1 MRILV
6 CFALLL
12 LVGEMTPVMGA
23 AKMKLDSKVKSRA
36 VEILRAGLTS
46 DEFWPSMHAAEALT
60 LAGYGVLVRHELHD
74 RFVKETDDQR
84 RCGLARELA
93 RAGEDRSRVLMGIL
107 EKKDDHGH
115 VHAAESLYK
124 VGWRGDDT
132 PLRKGFAQ
140 KGNMRLRLMS
150 AAALGKQGDA
160 AAMKFLREH
169 VAKENDP
176 KLFFLSAW
184 VLGRIGESSDCK
196 LIRKRLPDA
205 PDAWTRAF
213 LEHSLASLGDKAGR
227 QALIRNLKSD
237 DARLRTY
244 AAVFAGEIG
253 LVKTK
258 AQLIK
263 QLDDENLDARIRA
276 AQSLLV
282 LSR

>member
-6 CFALLL
+6 CFALLF
-12 LVGEMTPVMGA
+12 VGAEINPIFGA
-23 AKMKLDSKVKSRA
+23 AKMKLDNKVRVRCVKL
-36 VEILRAGLTS
+36 LRAGLTS

-60 LAGYGVLVRHELHD
+60 LAGYGVLVRHKLHD
-74 RFVKETDDQR
+74 RYVKETDDQR

-124 VGWRGDDT
+124 VGWRGDGT

-140 KGNMRLRLMS
+140 ESNVRLRLMA
-150 AAALGKQGDA
+150 AAALGKRGDE

-169 VAKENDP
+169 IAQEKDP

-184 VLGRIGESSDCK
+184 VLGRIGESSDCE

-213 LEHSLASLGDKAGR
+213 LEHALAALGDKQGQ
-227 QALIRNLKSD
+227 QALVRNLKSE

>member
-1 MRILV
+1 MRNLV
-6 CFALLL
+6 CFTLLL
-12 LVGEMTPVMGA
+12 LVAGQTPVSGA
-23 AKMKLDSKVKSRA
+23 AKMKLEPKVKARC
-36 VEILRAGLTS
+36 VKLLRAALTAE
-46 DEFWPSMHAAEALT
+46 EFWPSMHAAEALT
-60 LAGYGVLVRHELHD
+60 LAGYGVLVRHKLHD
-74 RFVKETDDQR
+74 PYVNETDDQR

-124 VGWRGDDT
+124 VGWRGDDA

-140 KGNMRLRLMS
+140 KSNVRLRLMS

-169 VAKENDP
+169 VAREKDP

-184 VLGRIGESSDCK
+184 VLGRIGESSDCE

-213 LEHSLASLGDKAGR
+213 LEHALAALGDKAGR
-227 QALIRNLKSD
+227 QALVRNLKSD

-263 QLDDENLDARIRA
+263 QLSDENLDARIRA